1 MAGQVIPSAFQRE
14 YLLGLQR
21 QLLHYFLDNQAASG
35 LILDRQANHAPPR
48 PHGWCSSAASGMG
61 LIALALSA
69 AAPYRLLTPAE
80 AVGRVRTALETAL
93 GQLPQDH
100 GLLPHFVDSATGAVW
115 GHDAFSTVDSAWL
128 ITGALWAA
136 AFLHDSG
143 LEALAARLYERVDWH
158 YWTAPD
164 LPDARGLLRHGKGGD
179 GRFLLGCWDRLDG
192 EAVFMYVL
200 AAGAAAGVAL
210 GPASWAALRPFYG
223 TVAGRRFN
231 NADLGLFAFEYGLDL
246 LDVAAWRPP
255 GEVDLA
261 GDAVA
266 ATEANR
272 DFCRMM
278 ARAFT
283 TYRRFWG
290 LSDGDGP
297 GDEPGSDAYR
307 AYSPALPL
315 DGTAHLSATTAAVVY
330 DLPAVWENLQEAE
343 RDRDLGARGRYGFSN
358 VNLDRGWVSRDVVGI
373 DAGAAVLAL
382 DNYLHDGRARAAFH
396 GLGCVRTALERLGFT
411 RTAAPLPWGGAA
423 PTVRDEW

>member
-1 MAGQVIPSAFQRE
+1 M
-14 YLLGLQR
+14 
-21 QLLHYFLDNQAASG
+21 
-35 LILDRQANHAPPR
+35 
-48 PHGWCSSAASGMG
+48 
-61 LIALALSA
+61 
-69 AAPYRLLTPAE
+69 
-80 AVGRVRTALETAL
+80 
-93 GQLPQDH
+93 
-100 GLLPHFVDSATGAVW
+100 PHFVDSATGAVW
-115 GHDAFSTVDSAWL
+115 GHDAFSTVDSSWL

-136 AFLHDSG
+136 AFLRDAD
-143 LEALAARLYERVDWH
+143 LEALAGRLYERVDWH
-158 YWTAPD
+158 YWTGPE
-164 LPDARGLLRHGKGGD
+164 LPDARGLLRHGKGSD

-192 EAVFMYVL
+192 EAVFMYAL
-200 AAGAAAGVAL
+200 GAGAAEGRAL

-261 GDAVA
+261 GDAVL

-272 DFCRMM
+272 DFCRQ
-278 ARAFT
+278 AAGAFA

-297 GDEPGSDAYR
+297 DGYR

-315 DGTAHLSATTAAVVY
+315 DGTAHLSATTASVAH

-343 RDRDLGARGRYGFSN
+343 RDRALGARGRYGFSN
-358 VNLDRGWVSRDVVGI
+358 VNVDRGWVSHDVVGI
-373 DAGAAVLAL
+373 DAGATVLAL
-382 DNYLHDGRARAAFH
+382 DNYLHAGRVRAAFH
-396 GLGCVRTALERLGFT
+396 GLPCVQQALQRLGFT
-411 RTAAPLPWGGAA
+411 RTTAPLPFGGKV